1 MLLKQM
7 RAWAGAAVAI
17 LVIITDVQ
25 VASAG
30 VILVSQNR
38 YTREWSRQ
46 TSLINGSILSQS
58 DTTMP
63 ASGFLPFND
72 ASGRATQA
80 STISTTGFSATGSA
94 SASALVGTSTT
105 SWTAGDSQFQVVFD
119 VVDEPIGFH
128 LTNTS
133 DLFILNRR
141 SITGP
146 GGAVFQIPLNGTLD
160 GAFAPGRWTFLLG
173 ALSSGEGL
181 GSGNFSQTYDMSMN
195 FIPEPATV
203 TAALIAL
210 AAPLVVR
217 RRRRR
222 T

>member
-1 MLLKQM
+1 MLSKHM
-7 RAWAGAAVAI
+7 RGWASAGFAI
-17 LVIITDVQ
+17 LLMVSGVQ

-30 VILVSQNR
+30 VVLVSQDR

-46 TSLINGSILSQS
+46 TSLINGSILNQS
-58 DTTMP
+58 DTTTP

-72 ASGRATQA
+72 VTGRATQT
-80 STISTTGFSATGSA
+80 STISTTGFSAIGST
-94 SASALVGTSTT
+94 SASALIGASTA

-119 VVDEPIGFH
+119 IVDEPMGFH
-128 LTNTS
+128 LTDTS
-133 DLFILNRR
+133 TNVFSVTRR

-160 GAFAPGRWTFLLG
+160 GTFEPGRWTFLLG
-173 ALSSGEGL
+173 MASSGEGL
-181 GSGNFSQTYDMSMN
+181 GSGNFSQGYDMTMN

-203 TAALIAL
+203 SAALIAL

-217 RRRRR
+217 RRRR